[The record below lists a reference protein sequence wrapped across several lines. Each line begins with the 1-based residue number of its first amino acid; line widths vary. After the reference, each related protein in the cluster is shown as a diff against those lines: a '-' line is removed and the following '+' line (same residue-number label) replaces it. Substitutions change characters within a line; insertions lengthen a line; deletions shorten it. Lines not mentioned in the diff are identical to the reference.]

1 MKVGDLVRW
10 NGTNS
15 TGIVLNTYPGTANYT
30 KVYWLGHMIFSSF
43 PARDLEVVSE
53 SR

>member
-1 MKVGDLVRW
+1 MKVGDLVKHHAAPEI
-10 NGTNS
+10 
-15 TGIVLNTYPGTANYT
+15 GIVLNTYPGTANYT
-30 KVYWLGHMIFSSF
+30 KVYWLGLMIFSSS